1 MYKNVYSSFEK
12 LKSYCEQEDFKGWD
26 PFDGLN
32 SWLIQKTLLGRSRF
46 IRLAWIQFFKRS
58 PINFR
63 SLVGIKKGYNPKG
76 LGLFILGYCNLYKTH
91 PKEEYVKH
99 IKRLSDQV
107 IELQTKGYSGA
118 CWGYNFDWQ
127 ARAFFQ
133 PKYAPTVVATSFI
146 TEALLEAYIITK
158 DKNYLDTA
166 ISATQFVLKDLN
178 RTYDNDKDFT
188 FSYSPIDYTQVYNAG
203 LLGVKLLMQVYKH
216 TRDSD
221 LLDIAKKVVNYVC
234 KKQNIDGSWAYSS
247 LPYHQWI
254 DNFHTGYNL
263 ECIKLYET
271 VSGDTSYAS
280 NLAIGTEYYLKT
292 FFTDSGISKYY
303 NNKIYPV
310 DVQAPGQLVVTLY
323 KAGLLDENMMLVEKV
338 LNWTIKKMQHKKGF
352 FIYQKRRFFSSKIS
366 YIRWSQASMFY
377 SLSYYILHHN
387 NES

>member
-1 MYKNVYSSFEK
+1 MEIRQSFLK
-12 LKSYCEQEDFKGWD
+12 LKTYCEHEDFKGWD

-32 SWLIQKTLLGRSRF
+32 SWWIQKTFLGKSRF

-58 PINFR
+58 PVNFR
-63 SLVGIKKGYNPKG
+63 SFAGIEKGYNPKG
-76 LGLFILGYCNLYKTH
+76 LGLFILGYCNLYKMQ
-91 PKEEYVKH
+91 PKQEYLNH
-99 IKRLSDQV
+99 IIRLSDQV
-107 IELQTKGYSGA
+107 IALQTKGYSGA

-146 TEALLEAYIITK
+146 TEALLEAYSITK
-158 DKNYLDTA
+158 NKTYLGTA

-178 RTYDNDKDFT
+178 RTYDNDNDFT
-188 FSYSPIDYTQVYNAG
+188 FSYSPLDHTQVYNAG
-203 LLGVKLLMQVYKH
+203 LLGVKLLMRVYKL
-216 TRDSD
+216 TGDKD

-234 KKQNIDGSWAYSS
+234 KKQNPDGSWAYSS

-271 VSGDTSYAS
+271 VSGDSSYAS
-280 NLAIGTEYYLKT
+280 NLTIGTEYYLKT
-292 FFTDSGISKYY
+292 FFTNSGISKYY
-303 NNKIYPV
+303 NNKTYPV

-323 KAGLLDENMMLVEKV
+323 KAGLLNKNMMLVEKV
-338 LNWTIKKMQHKKGF
+338 LNWTIENMQHKKGF
-352 FIYQKRRFFSSKIS
+352 FIYQKRRFFSSKIP

-387 NES
+387 NE